1 MNLRV
6 GGVRARFALFLIL
19 LIACLFSS
27 CGRKAKPEPL
37 WGKSATPQVS
47 FQPR

>member
-1 MNLRV
+1 MSLRV
-6 GGVRARFALFLIL
+6 GCVRARFALFLIL
-19 LIACLFSS
+19 IVACLLSA

-37 WGKSATPQVS
+37 WAKLASSQVS